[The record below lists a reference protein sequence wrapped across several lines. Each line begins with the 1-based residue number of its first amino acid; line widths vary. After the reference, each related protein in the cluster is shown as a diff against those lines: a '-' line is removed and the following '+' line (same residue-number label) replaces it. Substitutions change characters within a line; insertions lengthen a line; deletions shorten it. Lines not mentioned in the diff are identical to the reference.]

1 MERRGNSSTSMKE
14 RKAFLLTARTRP
26 EFIRRVYDLEG
37 VTRSLPWDLLLFTEF
52 EMQKNWRGI
61 ESMSKHPDLSWIGF
75 ASKARVRVIG
85 VQRNDE
91 GIR

>member
-1 MERRGNSSTSMKE
+1 MERRGRGSTSMKE
-14 RKAFLLTARTRP
+14 RKAFLSTARIRT
-26 EFIRRVYDLEG
+26 EFIQRVYDLEG

-75 ASKARVRVIG
+75 RIKG
-85 VQRNDE
+85 
-91 GIR
+91 